1 MTYRTERRIKKL
13 TDAAVIAAVVLF
25 AATLILLA
33 VRAKYYRPSTGGAGT
48 ADSVTEDV
56 APGTAEKGNGL
67 PDDVGCLVLVCGKDV
82 SSGLCDTVILVSLSP
97 EGEIN
102 AVQIPRDTYIRADGR
117 GMKLNALFSAVGE
130 KNAVSVLEDALGVR
144 IDYRIVMS
152 TSAFCAAVDAIGG
165 VEIDVPRDMEYRDPY
180 QDLTISLK
188 AGRQTLDGS
197 RAEQFVRFRSDYPD
211 GDLGR
216 LDAQKIFMSAFLS
229 QCREKL
235 DLQSAAR
242 IIADV
247 LPLVSTDMTA
257 KDAVYFAGRVLAGGK
272 GAAGMTMMTAPGAAL
287 NPGTLKGSW
296 YVLSRRGMATVVRER
311 LNIGGGELKDE
322 DFDKNLVFLPPDDE
336 DCERIYRYA
345 LIEPA
350 PVSGQ

>member
-13 TDAAVIAAVVLF
+13 TDAAVILAVVLF

-33 VRAKYYRPSTGGAGT
+33 VRAKYYRPKTGGADT
-48 ADSVTEDV
+48 QNAVTEGVPD
-56 APGTAEKGNGL
+56 TAGKVNGL

-82 SSGLCDTVILVSLSP
+82 SSGLCDTVILACLTP
-97 EGEIN
+97 GGEIN

-117 GMKLNALFSAVGE
+117 GMKLNALVSAVGE
-130 KNAVSVLEDALGVR
+130 KNAVSVLEDALGVK

-152 TSAFCAAVDAIGG
+152 TSAFRAAVDAIGG

-188 AGRQTLDGS
+188 AGRQTLDG
-197 RAEQFVRFRSDYPD
+197 RGAEQFVRFRSDYPD

-235 DLQSAAR
+235 DLKSAAR

-247 LPLVSTDMTA
+247 LPLVSTDMPVN
-257 KDAVYFAGRVLAGGK
+257 DAVYFAGRVLAGGK

-296 YVLSRRGMATVVRER
+296 YVISRRGMATVVRER
-311 LNIGGGELKDE
+311 LNIGGREPKDE
-322 DFDKNLVFLPPDDE
+322 DFDKDLVFLPPDDE